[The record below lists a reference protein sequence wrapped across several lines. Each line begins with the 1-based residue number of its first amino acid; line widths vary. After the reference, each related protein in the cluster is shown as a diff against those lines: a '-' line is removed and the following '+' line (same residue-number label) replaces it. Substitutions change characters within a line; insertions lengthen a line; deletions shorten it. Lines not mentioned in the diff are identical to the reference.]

1 MRGLFTT
8 IILIGTLISAG
19 TSHAAPVS
27 DEKKLTSRPSA
38 GGAATEVKIRVVLL
52 NLDNISGANQN
63 FTANF
68 AYQARWTDER
78 LKHTGPGDER
88 IPLSAIWH
96 PRLQIVN
103 RQSLQETFAKEA
115 LVSPEG
121 EVKTVQRVWGQLS
134 QPFAL
139 NDFPF
144 DQQKLHL
151 DLVGPGHHEGT
162 VLFVADP
169 DSPSLVA
176 DKLSI
181 SDWDVLD
188 WSATPYIL
196 TIADGGT
203 PLPAFRL
210 ALKVERKRGYHLVN
224 VILPLIMI
232 ICMSWVVFWINP
244 KNINPR
250 VSVSVTAMLTL
261 IAYRF
266 AVGASLPKIAY
277 LTRMDWFILGS
288 SILVFT
294 SLIEV
299 IVTSYLNDQ
308 DRLDTACRIN
318 RWMRVLAPMAFIA
331 IAIFSLT

>member
-8 IILIGTLISAG
+8 IILIGTLICAG
-19 TSHAAPVS
+19 TGQAAPES
-27 DEKKLTSRPSA
+27 IEKDLTTRPSA
-38 GGAATEVKIRVVLL
+38 GGAATEVKIRAVLL

-78 LKHTGPGDER
+78 LKHVGPGDER
-88 IPLSAIWH
+88 VSLSAIWH

-121 EVKTVQRVWGQLS
+121 EVKTIQRVWGQLS

-144 DQQKLHL
+144 DQQNLQIK
-151 DLVGPGHHEGT
+151 LVGAGHQDGT
-162 VLFVADP
+162 VLFVEDP
-169 DSPSLVA
+169 DVPSLVA
-176 DKLSI
+176 DGLSI
-181 SDWDVLD
+181 SDWDILE
-188 WSATPYIL
+188 WSATTYDL
-196 TIADGGT
+196 KIAGGG
-203 PLPAFRL
+203 PSLPAFRL
-210 ALKVERKRGYHLVN
+210 ALKVERKHGYHMVN
-224 VILPLIMI
+224 IILPLMMI

-244 KNINPR
+244 KNANPR
-250 VSVSVTAMLTL
+250 VSVSVTVMLTL

-299 IVTSYLNDQ
+299 IVTSHLNDQ
-308 DRLDTACRIN
+308 DRLDTACRVN
-318 RWMRVLAPMAFIA
+318 RWMRIIAPTAFLA
-331 IAIFSLT
+331 IAIFALT